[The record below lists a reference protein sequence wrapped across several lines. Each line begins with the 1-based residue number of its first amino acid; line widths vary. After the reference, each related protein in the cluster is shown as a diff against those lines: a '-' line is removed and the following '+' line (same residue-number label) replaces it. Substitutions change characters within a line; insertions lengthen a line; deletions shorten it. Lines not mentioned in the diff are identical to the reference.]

1 MLAGGKKEMAEHGAE
16 RDGAKRQSEQQS
28 ELSPGSGDLIDIG
41 KRWVGF
47 SPGKP
52 NPPHRF
58 PTTLFNCNCCALDCR
73 WGKIA
78 RRWDVG
84 VRNCSP
90 DTVQYITKYS
100 ICPIRFYGQGTYQ
113 IVGSH

>member
-52 NPPHRF
+52 KPPPPPISYHAF
-58 PTTLFNCNCCALDCR
+58 QLQLL
-73 WGKIA
+73 
-78 RRWDVG
+78 
-84 VRNCSP
+84 CS
-90 DTVQYITKYS
+90 
-100 ICPIRFYGQGTYQ
+100 
-113 IVGSH
+113 